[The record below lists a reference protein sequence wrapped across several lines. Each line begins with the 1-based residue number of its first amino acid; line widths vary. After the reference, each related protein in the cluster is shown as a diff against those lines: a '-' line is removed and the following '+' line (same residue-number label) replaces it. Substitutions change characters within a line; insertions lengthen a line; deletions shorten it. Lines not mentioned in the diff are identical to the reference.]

1 MRNLFQKNSPKP
13 NLPRNV
19 FDLSQHRIFS
29 AKAGMLLPCYVD
41 EVNPNESYRIDVN
54 SFLRTQPL
62 TSAAYA
68 RFNQR
73 VDFFFV
79 PLRLLCRNFSNAL
92 FGTDFKTSNMQAS
105 SNTPTFARLGI
116 YPFNIV
122 TQTLV
127 KVKDTKDAFGC
138 NLADNACRLLDLL
151 GYGSLYYCIL
161 NNLKNVPAPQRD
173 GFTEE
178 MVADQ
183 PFILPFRLGAYQ
195 KIYQDFFRNTD
206 YELSS
211 AFYNFDSFL
220 DTDANL
226 NGKYSLHRQLLTM
239 RYANVSRDYF
249 SATHPNFQGSAFLI
263 SPTSFNQLNV
273 GQAYQYVGNFGSLRD
288 GDVEPSP
295 TDQFA
300 GPKPQTHQ
308 VSGQAFP
315 SVITGEGNIGISDFI
330 GAGSTRNGDSV
341 SALSIR
347 AAFALD
353 KLYRQTIEAADGSYS
368 AQVLAHY
375 GYSMKHDPYKSIY
388 LGGMSKPVQ
397 ISEVVTTANTS
408 DGQTGDLFGRGLSLG
423 TSNTINFTSNE
434 HGILMGIFS
443 IVPENLYP
451 STGVEKQ
458 NISLRSTDWFIPE
471 FDRLGYQPIAISEI
485 SPINTNWTK
494 DPGPVFDAAKNLPA
508 IVGFTPRYAQYKTK
522 VDKCFYPFYDFDL
535 GFSYASGQP
544 NIKLSG
550 SLRNWTAPRFTKL
563 SQLYSNQSF
572 LSRKVIPS
580 VTDSISSIL
589 DDGTI
594 DTDFIIVNMD
604 ITCKAMRNMSVDGQ
618 PIL

>member
-29 AKAGMLLPCYVD
+29 AKVGMLLPCYVD
-41 EVNPNESYRIDVN
+41 EVNPNESYRINVN

-62 TSAAYA
+62 SSAAYA

-79 PLRLLCRNFSNAL
+79 PLRLLCRNFSNAI
-92 FGTDFKTSNMQAS
+92 FGTEFKTSNMQVSA
-105 SNTPTFARLGI
+105 NLPTFSRLAI
-116 YPFNIV
+116 SPLNIA
-122 TQTLV
+122 TQTLL
-127 KVKDTKDAFGC
+127 KVKDTKDPFGC

-151 GYGSLYYCIL
+151 GYGSSYFFLM
-161 NNLKNVPAPQRD
+161 NNLKDIPVSQ
-173 GFTEE
+173 TEAFAE
-178 MVADQ
+178 ELLCDQ
-183 PFILPFRLGAYQ
+183 PFFLPFRLGAYQ
-195 KIYQDFFRNTD
+195 KIYQDFYRNTD
-206 YELSS
+206 YEQSS

-220 DTDANL
+220 DTDDSI
-226 NGKYSLHRQLLTM
+226 NGKYAVHRKLLTM

-249 SATHPNFQGSAFLI
+249 SATHPHFQGSAFLI
-263 SPTSFNQLNV
+263 NPTSFNQTQV
-273 GQAYQYVGNFGSLRD
+273 GSAFQYVGNFGSLQD
-288 GDVEPSP
+288 GDVEPAP
-295 TDQFA
+295 TEQFP
-300 GPKPQTHQ
+300 GPKPQTQ
-308 VSGQAFP
+308 EISGQYFP
-315 SVITGEGNIGISDFI
+315 SIITGEGNIGISDYI

-347 AAFALD
+347 GAFALD

-368 AQVLAHY
+368 SQVLAHF

-397 ISEVVTTANTS
+397 ISEVVTTANTET
-408 DGQTGDLFGRGLSLG
+408 GQTGDLFGRGLSLG

-434 HGILMGIFS
+434 HGIIMGIFS
-443 IVPENLYP
+443 IVPENIYP

-471 FDRLGYQPIAISEI
+471 FDRLGYQPISISEL
-485 SPINTNWTK
+485 SPINYNWHR
-494 DPGPVFDAAKNLPA
+494 DDGPAFAAAKNLPS

-535 GFSYASGQP
+535 GYAYADGLP
-544 NIKLSG
+544 NVKLLG
-550 SLRNWTAPRFTKL
+550 SLRSWTAPRFTKL
-563 SQLYSNQSF
+563 SQLYENQSF

-580 VTDSISSIL
+580 VTDTISSVL

>member
-13 NLPRNV
+13 TLPRNV

-41 EVNPNESYRIDVN
+41 EVNPNESYKINVN

-79 PLRLLCRNFSNAL
+79 PLRLLCRNFSNAI
-92 FGTDFKTSNMQAS
+92 FGTDYKTSNMQV
-105 SNTPTFARLGI
+105 SNRTDFANLAI
-116 YPFNIV
+116 NPFNIAS
-122 TQTLV
+122 QTLL

-151 GYGSLYYCIL
+151 GYGSVYYVLL
-161 NNLKNVPAPQRD
+161 NNLRQIPVSQKD
-173 GFTEE
+173 GFTEDLLS
-178 MVADQ
+178 DQ
-183 PFILPFRLGAYQ
+183 PFFLPFRLAAYQ

-206 YELSS
+206 YEQSS
-211 AFYNFDSFL
+211 AFYNLDSFF
-220 DTDANL
+220 DTEQSI
-226 NGKYSLHRQLLTM
+226 NGNYALHRRLLTM

-249 SATHPNFQGSAFLI
+249 SATHPNFQGSSFLI
-263 SPTSFNQLNV
+263 GATSFNQINV
-273 GQAYQYVGNFGSLRD
+273 GVAHQYVGNFGSLVN
-288 GDVEPSP
+288 GDVQPSP
-295 TDQFA
+295 TTQFA
-300 GPKPQTHQ
+300 GPKPQTQQ
-308 VSGQAFP
+308 VNGDLFP
-315 SVITGEGNIGISDFI
+315 SLITGEQGHGISDFI

-353 KLYRQTIEAADGSYS
+353 KLYRQTIEAVDGSYS
-368 AQVLAHY
+368 SQVLAHF
-375 GYSMKHDPYKSIY
+375 GYTMKHDPYKSLY

-408 DGQTGDLFGRGLSLG
+408 EGQTGDLFGRGLSLG

-443 IVPENLYP
+443 IVPENVYP

-471 FDRLGYQPIAISEI
+471 FDRLGYQPISISEL
-485 SPINTNWTK
+485 SPINTNWQRE
-494 DPGPVFDAAKNLPA
+494 DGPLFAAAKGLPA

-535 GFSYASGQP
+535 EYSYADGLP
-544 NIKLSG
+544 DVKLRG
-550 SLRNWTAPRFTKL
+550 SLSNWTAPRFTKL
-563 SQLYSNQSF
+563 SQLYANQSF
-572 LSRKVIPS
+572 LSRKVVPS
-580 VTDSISSIL
+580 VTDSISSIA

-594 DTDFIIVNMD
+594 NTDFIIVNMD
-604 ITCKAMRNMSVDGQ
+604 ITCKAMRNMSIDGQ

>member
-41 EVNPNESYRIDVN
+41 EVNPNESYRINVN

-62 TSAAYA
+62 SSAAYA

-92 FGTDFKTSNMQAS
+92 FGTEFKTSNLQS
-105 SNTPTFARLGI
+105 SANLPTFSRLAI
-116 YPFNIV
+116 NPLNIA
-122 TQTLV
+122 TQTLL

-151 GYGSLYYCIL
+151 GYGSSYFFLM
-161 NNLKNVPAPQRD
+161 NNLKDIPANHQAD
-173 GFTEE
+173 FAEE
-178 MVADQ
+178 LLIDQ
-183 PFILPFRLGAYQ
+183 PWFLPFRLGAYH

-206 YELSS
+206 YEQSS

-220 DTDANL
+220 DTDDNI
-226 NGKYSLHRQLLTM
+226 NGKYALHRRLLTM

-249 SATHPNFQGSAFLI
+249 SATHPHFQGSAFLI
-263 SPTSFNQLNV
+263 SPTSFNQTQI
-273 GQAYQYVGNFGSLRD
+273 GQAFQYSGNFGSLQD
-288 GDVEPSP
+288 GEVKPAP
-295 TDQFA
+295 TEQFP
-300 GPKPQTHQ
+300 GPNPQTQ
-308 VSGQAFP
+308 ELAGQYFP
-315 SVITGEGNIGISDFI
+315 SIITGEGNIRISDFI
-330 GAGSTRNGDSV
+330 GAGSTLKGDSV

-408 DGQTGDLFGRGLSLG
+408 SGQTGDLFGRGLSLG

-434 HGILMGIFS
+434 HGIIMGIFS
-443 IVPENLYP
+443 IVPENIYP

-458 NISLRSTDWFIPE
+458 NISLRATDWFIPE
-471 FDRLGYQPIAISEI
+471 FDRLGYQPISISEL
-485 SPINTNWTK
+485 SPINYNWHR
-494 DPGPVFDAAKNLPA
+494 DDGPAFAAAKNLPST
-508 IVGFTPRYAQYKTK
+508 VGFTPRYAQYKTK

-535 GFSYASGQP
+535 GYSFADGLP
-544 NIKLSG
+544 NVKLSG

-563 SQLYSNQSF
+563 SQLYENQSF

-580 VTDSISSIL
+580 VTDTISSVV

-604 ITCKAMRNMSVDGQ
+604 INCKAMRNMSVDGQ